1 MSDLIT
7 VEAMNLF
14 CGDHD
19 PNNSKHLTL
28 ASVKL
33 PTFEEMTAAHTPGG
47 SIAGVNLGMGTLNAL
62 EMTFKL
68 NGYDP
73 SMLTLFGLGKKT
85 REVYTGYAVLRSKR
99 TSRAIELKTIIH
111 ARLNRIEPDEFTRG
125 ELMGHDHG
133 LTEIMHYESYYDGV
147 EKHYFDF
154 FNQTWRVDGV
164 SQNAD
169 ERRILRIPGA
179 A

>member
-1 MSDLIT
+1 MSNFY
-7 VEAMNLF
+7 VMEAVNLF
-14 CGDHD
+14 CGDHN

-28 ASVKL
+28 QTLQL
-33 PTFEEMTAAHTPGG
+33 PTLEEMTAEHTPGG
-47 SIAGVNLGMGTLNAL
+47 SIAGLEIGMGTLSPLAAG
-62 EMTFKL
+62 FKL
-68 NGYDP
+68 AGYDP
-73 SMLTLFGLGKKT
+73 DLLSMFGIGKKQ
-85 REVYTGYAVLRSKR
+85 REVYTAYGVLRDKR
-99 TSRAIELKTIIH
+99 TSRAIEAKSIFH
-111 ARLNRIEPDEFTRG
+111 ARLNRIEPDEFSRG

-133 LTEIMHYESYYDGV
+133 LIEIMHYESYFDGK

-154 FNQTWRVDGV
+154 FNQVWRVDGV